1 MADRV
6 KITVYRWAG
15 KKWFLRIRSECVE
28 CDLAVAQV
36 HSLLDAHPD
45 WPVSLETKPWL
56 SHLWESL
63 RLGGWHAPVLVV
75 DGQVVRQGKVPRR
88 GELEAAVEQALSRRG
103 LRLDRESKEKQR
115 RRTSHE
121 ATRHLVD
128 PV

>member
-6 KITVYRWAG
+6 RITVYRWAG
-15 KKWFLRIRSECVE
+15 KKWLLCIRSECPE

-45 WPVSLETKPWL
+45 WPVSFEAKPWL

-75 DGQVVRQGKVPRR
+75 DGRVVGQGQVPGR
-88 GELEAAVEQALSRRG
+88 GELEAAVRQALSRRG
-103 LRLDRESKEKQR
+103 FRLEPQSEEKQR
-115 RRTSHE
+115 VLTSHE
-121 ATRHLVD
+121 AARRLVD
-128 PV
+128 QV

>member
-6 KITVYRWAG
+6 RITVYRWAG
-15 KKWFLRIRSECVE
+15 KKWFLRIRSECEE

-45 WPVSLETKPWL
+45 WPVSFEAKPWF

-75 DGQVVRQGKVPRR
+75 DGRVIRQGKVPARA
-88 GELEAAVEQALSRRG
+88 ELEAAVGQALSRRG
-103 LRLDRESKEKQR
+103 FPKENLRGH
-115 RRTSHE
+115 TSHE
-121 ATRHLVD
+121 AAGRFVD
-128 PV
+128 QV

>member
-6 KITVYRWAG
+6 RITVYRWAG
-15 KKWFLRIRSECVE
+15 KKWFLRIRSECAE

-45 WPVSLETKPWL
+45 WPVSFEAKPWL

-75 DGQVVRQGKVPRR
+75 DGQVVRQGQVPRR

-103 LRLDRESKEKQR
+103 LGLEGNSK
-115 RRTSHE
+115 
-121 ATRHLVD
+121 
-128 PV
+128 